1 MFAWRTNVHSLY
13 CASCV
18 LSCSQAAGEAESKVM
33 LEFAQ
38 IEEQL
43 SGVERYAMRILE
55 AESAEFTAQRL
66 RQAEVWR

>member
-1 MFAWRTNVHSLY
+1 
-13 CASCV
+13 
-18 LSCSQAAGEAESKVM
+18 M

-66 RQAEVWR
+66 RQAEVHVLA

>member
-1 MFAWRTNVHSLY
+1 MLMPLFIPYWLSF
-13 CASCV
+13 CCPQAS
-18 LSCSQAAGEAESKVM
+18 GEAESKVM

-66 RQAEVWR
+66 RQAEVW